1 MKARWPTTE
10 VVQPPGGSNFP
21 ARPNRPKS
29 PFRLGMACLA
39 LVGCAQTPL
48 PPPSLVDLLTRPA
61 ERTLLAGL
69 RAYEDALYVDA
80 ERQLT
85 QALNLGLAASR
96 DRAAAHKHLAFIYC
110 TSNRPLECEAEFRA
124 ARLADPAFTLSKSEA
139 GHPSWGQ
146 VYKRVRP

>member
-1 MKARWPTTE
+1 MKAPRPTTD
-10 VVQPPGGSNFP
+10 VVHPPGGSNRAAKP
-21 ARPNRPKS
+21 DRRTPR
-29 PFRLGMACLA
+29 FRLWMTGLG

-48 PPPSLVDLLTRPA
+48 PSPALVDLLARPA
-61 ERTLLAGL
+61 ERTLMAGL

-80 ERQLT
+80 ERQLI
-85 QALNLGLAASR
+85 QALNLGLAAAR

-110 TSNRPLECEAEFRA
+110 TSNRAVECEAEFRA